1 MMRVIKGHYDYN
13 NEYVILTVYS
23 RLHRMLLIILR
34 SISAAG
40 RVVCLFTLI
49 SRSFSFETFRTQ
61 VSIKLMG
68 YRKKGTIWIPF

>member
-1 MMRVIKGHYDYN
+1 MMRVIKAYYNYD
-13 NEYVILTVYS
+13 NEYVILTVNS
-23 RLHRMLLIILR
+23 RLHRILLIIRR
-34 SISAAG
+34 SDGSEG
-40 RVVCLFTLI
+40 CLFTLI